1 MKKRIAQ
8 CYIYTRVSTA
18 MQVDGYSLDAQK
30 EKLRKYADY
39 EGMKVAGEYSDEGAS
54 GKNIQ
59 GRPEFKRMMEDIEEG
74 KDDVDYVLVFKLSR
88 FGRNAADVLN
98 SLQLMQ
104 DFGVNLICVEDGIDS
119 SKDSGKLMISVLS
132 AVAEIERENI
142 RTQTMA
148 GREQKARE
156 GKWNGGFAPYGY
168 KLVNGKLEIA
178 EDEKDIICLIF
189 DQYIHTRKGTVGVAK
204 YLNENGY
211 TKKLRQNG
219 TIPGFSETFVK
230 KVIDNPVYMGKIAYG
245 RRKTEKKVG
254 TRNEMHVVEQSEFPI
269 YEGEHEAI
277 ISEEDWY
284 LAHKKRVESAPKRE
298 KMKDP
303 NHAHILSG
311 ILKCPCCGK
320 GMYGNIARAHSSD
333 KYTRYYYYCK
343 NTVGATGHKCSFR
356 KNIDQEELNRVV
368 AGIIS
373 NMTKEP
379 NFSRQLKDQI
389 GKSIDTT
396 KLEEQLGSL
405 QAQLKQAAGVKSR
418 LEHQMD
424 CLDVEDPHYDRK
436 IGDLQRRYDDQ
447 YDRMAQ
453 LDEQLEAAK
462 GRLQEVRNE
471 QITVDNVYKVLMN
484 FDKEYQECSEIEK
497 RQFMQSLIERIDLY
511 PEKREDG
518 SWVRSVAFNFFVPNN
533 GEDIM
538 NYSLESQTTV
548 ETVVLMSKVKE

>member
-1 MKKRIAQ
+1 
-8 CYIYTRVSTA
+8 
-18 MQVDGYSLDAQK
+18 
-30 EKLRKYADY
+30 
-39 EGMKVAGEYSDEGAS
+39 
-54 GKNIQ
+54 
-59 GRPEFKRMMEDIEEG
+59 
-74 KDDVDYVLVFKLSR
+74 
-88 FGRNAADVLN
+88 
-98 SLQLMQ
+98 
-104 DFGVNLICVEDGIDS
+104 
-119 SKDSGKLMISVLS
+119 
-132 AVAEIERENI
+132 
-142 RTQTMA
+142 
-148 GREQKARE
+148 
-156 GKWNGGFAPYGY
+156 
-168 KLVNGKLEIA
+168 
-178 EDEKDIICLIF
+178 
-189 DQYIHTRKGTVGVAK
+189 
-204 YLNENGY
+204 LNENGY

-219 TIPGFSETFVK
+219 TIPGFSESFVK

-333 KYTRYYYYCK
+333 KYTRHYYYCK

-356 KNIDQEELNRVV
+356 KNIDQTELNRVV
-368 AGIIS
+368 VGIIS
-373 NMTKEP
+373 MMTKDP

-396 KLEEQLGSL
+396 KLEEQLDSL

-453 LDEQLEAAK
+453 LDEQIEAAK

-533 GEDIM
+533 GKDIM

-548 ETVVLMSKVKE
+548 ESCVLLERVSNRKADSYVKLNVKMADYYRIKDSAETENAEE